1 MDTTASCEITALLRA
16 WSQGEDGALERLIPL
31 VDQHLRAIARQRL
44 RKTRS
49 DPILDTTT
57 ALVNEAYLHLIDQKK
72 ASWQDRAHFFAVCA
86 KTMRRILV
94 DHARAR
100 QAAKRGGGTSSI
112 RLDESFVAAPEKST
126 DLVAIDSAL
135 ESLTRIDTRKGQVV
149 ELRFFGGL
157 TIEQTAEVLK
167 VSQETVRRDW
177 RLAKAWLVREL
188 GATGTA

>member
-1 MDTTASCEITALLRA
+1 MHATASCEITALLRA
-16 WSQGEDGALERLIPL
+16 WSQGEEGALERLIPL

-44 RKTRS
+44 ESRRS

-57 ALVNEAYLHLIDQKK
+57 ALVNEAYLRLIDRKQS
-72 ASWQDRAHFFAVCA
+72 SWQDRAHFFAVCA

-100 QAAKRGGGTSSI
+100 QTAKRGGGAPSI
-112 RLDESFVAAPEKST
+112 SLNEALAAATERST
-126 DLVAIDSAL
+126 DLVAIDEAL
-135 ESLTRIDTRKGQVV
+135 ESLSRFDERKGRVV

-167 VSQETVRRDW
+167 VSPETVRRDW
-177 RLAKAWLVREL
+177 RLARAWLVREL
-188 GATGTA
+188 GAAETA